1 MSLNNSNKR
10 LGPGGVLDAGRFGA
24 LDPARFLS
32 GGSAMPRINN
42 VASSEG
48 WSQGGP
54 IGGIDGAPRG
64 GLMDGLYRAGA
75 NSNLAD
81 PKNMAMMAGM
91 QVTAPAELI
100 TMQITGMPAHVEE
113 MRMGVDPNR
122 DKIIFGARISG
133 AKLSQDP
140 EQLMFCMLAKLNR
153 ELATAWTKFQNDLH
167 LYSSNAMGA
176 EPHPNSLAALS
187 GLGKRAL
194 YDSTGSNTIVGHNE
208 YAGGMPGSS
217 KKIHFINRTTNAAYN
232 ARFLEEFAS
241 KFTYL
246 GVSIAGSR
254 SDPPESL
261 QHSVRQIMQIMVQG
275 RVTHLKNIFGDVKHG
290 DRLYLAVL
298 RPNTGTDVNAMDI
311 MQLPPLKV
319 VPVVMRD
326 GAGLIYNSP
335 KETLAGYYESLNES
349 NLDRQAMGPG
359 QDPLLTPHR
368 PHVGLAVNAMY
379 NDNHALFYGAR
390 CGISASDQISD
401 VFSPDLSFI
410 DVRLVTPHHCGAKD
424 PTNGA
429 LLCRGDDA
437 SAGNFSKAYFKGESP
452 LVVKVLASAL
462 TYYVGFVENTEVGE
476 AGTTPL
482 NRHEALAN
490 AYVENLL
497 RGEVSVFV
505 ES

>member
-1 MSLNNSNKR
+1 MSLSNSSKR

-24 LDPARFLS
+24 LDPDRFLS

-42 VASSEG
+42 VAGSEG
-48 WSQGGP
+48 WSAGGP

-64 GLMDGLYRAGA
+64 GLMEGLYRAGA
-75 NSNLAD
+75 NSSPFD

-113 MRMGVDPNR
+113 MRMGIDPNR
-122 DKIIFGARISG
+122 WKIIFGARIY
-133 AKLSQDP
+133 KQMSQDP
-140 EQLMFCMLAKLNR
+140 QQLMFCMLAKLNR
-153 ELATAWTKFQNDLH
+153 ELETAWIKWQNDYH
-167 LYSSNAMGA
+167 LYSTDALGA
-176 EPHPNSLAALS
+176 EPHPNSLAARS

-194 YDSTGSNTIVGHNE
+194 YETGGSGSE
-208 YAGGMPGSS
+208 YAGGMPGSRNV
-217 KKIHFINRTTNAAYN
+217 HFLNRRAEATYN

-254 SDPPESL
+254 SDAPESL

-275 RVTHLKNIFGDVKHG
+275 RVTHLKNIFGEVCHG

-298 RPNTGTDVNAMDI
+298 RPNTGTDVNAVDI
-311 MQLPPLKV
+311 MQLPALKV

-326 GAGLIYNSP
+326 GAGLVYNSP
-335 KETLAGYYESLNES
+335 MEPLIGYYDSLHES
-349 NLDRQAMGPG
+349 NLDRQQMAIGD
-359 QDPLLTPHR
+359 DPLLTPHR
-368 PHVGLAVNAMY
+368 PHVGLAVNAVY
-379 NDNHALFYGAR
+379 GDNHALFYGAR
-390 CGISASDQISD
+390 CGLSASTQLSD

-410 DVRLVTPHHCGAKD
+410 DVRVVTPHHCAAKD

-429 LLCRGDDA
+429 LLCRGDET
-437 SAGNFSKAYFKGESP
+437 SAGSYSKAYFKGESP
-452 LVVKVLASAL
+452 LVTKVLASAL
-462 TYYVGFVENTEVGE
+462 CYYVGFVENTEVGE
-476 AGTTPL
+476 PGTTPL
-482 NRHEALAN
+482 NRHNALHN
-490 AYVENLL
+490 AYEENLL

>member
-1 MSLNNSNKR
+1 MSLSNTSKR

-24 LDPARFLS
+24 LDPDRFLS
-32 GGSAMPRINN
+32 GGSGMPRLSSPG
-42 VASSEG
+42 SSEG

-54 IGGIDGAPRG
+54 IGGIDGTSRG
-64 GLMDGLYRAGA
+64 GLMDGLYKAGA

-100 TMQITGMPAHVEE
+100 TMQVTGMPAHVEE
-113 MRMGVDPNR
+113 MRAGIDPNR
-122 DKIIFGARISG
+122 WKIIFAARLHQP
-133 AKLSQDP
+133 LSQDP
-140 EQLMFCMLAKLNR
+140 AALMFCMLSKTNR
-153 ELATAWTKFQNDLH
+153 MLETAWTKFQNDLY
-167 LYSSNAMGA
+167 LYSSKAMAA
-176 EPHPNSLAALS
+176 EPHPNSLAAMS

-194 YDSTGSNTIVGHNE
+194 YDSSASGNSAYTGGL
-208 YAGGMPGSS
+208 PGSQHT
-217 KKIHFINRTTNAAYN
+217 HFVNRGAETTYN

-254 SDPPESL
+254 SDAPESL
-261 QHSVRQIMQIMVQG
+261 QHSVRQIMQIMKQG
-275 RVTHLKNIFGDVKHG
+275 RVTHLKDIFGETRHG

-298 RPNTGTDVNAMDI
+298 RPNTGTDVNALDI
-311 MQLPPLKV
+311 MQMPPLKI

-326 GAGLIYNSP
+326 GAGLVYNSP
-335 KETLAGYYESLNES
+335 MEPLLGYYESLHES
-349 NLDRQAMGPG
+349 NLDRRAMGAG
-359 QDPLLTPHR
+359 QDPLLTPHQ
-368 PHVGLAVNAMY
+368 PHVGLGVNAVY
-379 NDNHALFYGAR
+379 GDSHALFYGSR
-390 CGISASDQISD
+390 CGISADQQVSD

-410 DVRLVTPHHCGAKD
+410 DVRLVTPHHCSAKD

-429 LLCRGDDA
+429 LLCRGDES
-437 SAGNFSKAYFKGESP
+437 SAGNFSKAYFKGEQP
-452 LVVKVLASAL
+452 LVVKVLATAL

-482 NRHEALAN
+482 NRHNALTN
-490 AYVENLL
+490 AYEENLL

-505 ES
+505 EA